1 MIKTKHPI
9 TDELLDQLLTNYQKL
24 EDLIGCALPVYAG
37 REAAVGAEADSQMC
51 LSNDHSYRAASAS
64 QSLFRISLSAYL
76 TELLLL
82 PETKSISEERDS
94 SN

>member
-37 REAAVGAEADSQMC
+37 REAAVGQKRSSVMGIIRPRANSAVVADQP
-51 LSNDHSYRAASAS
+51 SNKA
-64 QSLFRISLSAYL
+64 
-76 TELLLL
+76 
-82 PETKSISEERDS
+82 
-94 SN
+94 